1 MSRNSVLKVAGAF
14 SILSVASVVAG
25 APFAARL
32 RGFGGPGPIE
42 FGDASV
48 LEKLAAAGS
57 TATLVDSL
65 ALLGPALA
73 FPIGFGW
80 YQLAKDKGA
89 AAGFSV
95 GLWYIGMIFIVMQDA
110 LQLAFVST
118 LPQAYSVADANTR
131 PAFLGMGAALASA
144 VRIISDVGA
153 ISYLG
158 AFLTSLLMWSCPGI
172 PRWISAV
179 GILSGGV
186 AVLSTLLPLML
197 PGLSSLGAGR
207 PIGIMISMIWIA
219 ALGVVMLFKKDAVP
233 AVA

>member
-1 MSRNSVLKVAGAF
+1 MSRNVVLRTAGTF
-14 SILSVASVVAG
+14 SLLSVASIFAV

-32 RGFGGPGPIE
+32 RGAGGPGPIE
-42 FGDASV
+42 FGDASIV
-48 LEKLAAAGS
+48 EKLAAAGS
-57 TATLVDSL
+57 AATWVDGL

-80 YQLAKDKGA
+80 YQLTKQKGPT
-89 AAGFSV
+89 AGFSV

-118 LPQAYSVADANTR
+118 LPQAYMAADASTR
-131 PAFLGMGAALASA
+131 PALLSVGSALASA
-144 VRIISDVGA
+144 IRVISDVGA

-172 PRWISAV
+172 PRWITAV
-179 GILSGGV
+179 GVLSGGI
-186 AVLSTLLPLML
+186 AVLSTILPIIAPSLE
-197 PGLSSLGAGR
+197 PLGAGR
-207 PIGIMISMIWIA
+207 PIGIIMSMIWIG
-219 ALGVVMLFKKDAVP
+219 ALGIVMLRKKEAVP